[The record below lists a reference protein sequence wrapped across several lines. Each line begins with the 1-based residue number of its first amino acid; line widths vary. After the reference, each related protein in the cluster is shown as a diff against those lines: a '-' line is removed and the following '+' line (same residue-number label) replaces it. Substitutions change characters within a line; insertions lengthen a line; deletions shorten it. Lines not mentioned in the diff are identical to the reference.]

1 MQDFNSVDGEA
12 AAADAEQFVT
22 FSVGDDHYGVAIM
35 AVHEINNWTGAR
47 HLPSQ
52 PDYVRGVCS
61 VRGAYIPI
69 VDLRCRFG
77 LGLTEPTPQ
86 HVYIVVQIGARQV
99 DAHQVGLLADGVS
112 DIASVNHADIK
123 PVPDASETTAGGF
136 LSGLVNV
143 DDSVVGLIDL
153 GGVLERE
160 VEAA

>member
-1 MQDFNSVDGEA
+1 MQDFSSLDGEA

-22 FSVGDDHYGVAIM
+22 FTIGDDHYGVAIM

-52 PDYVRGVCS
+52 PDYVRGVVS

-77 LGLTEPTPQ
+77 QGLTEPTPQ

-99 DAHQVGLLADGVS
+99 GLLADGVS
-112 DIASVNHADIK
+112 DIVSVARGDIK
-123 PVPDASETTAGGF
+123 PVPDASAATARGF

-153 GGVLERE
+153 DSVLETE
-160 VEAA
+160 AEAA